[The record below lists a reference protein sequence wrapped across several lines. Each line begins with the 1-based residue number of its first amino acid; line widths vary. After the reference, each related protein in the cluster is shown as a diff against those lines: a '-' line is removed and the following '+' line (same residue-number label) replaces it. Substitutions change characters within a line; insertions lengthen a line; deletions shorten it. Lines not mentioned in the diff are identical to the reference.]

1 MRSLIFLSVA
11 NDFHHLLVKSKPIGG
26 SEFQFYT
33 LIDKLKEKYNITCYN
48 QTKSSC
54 IIEGVHYKNYKEDLP
69 NDILDKDTCI
79 IVARCMPDFQ
89 SLSYNKI
96 KNNRIYLWWQDHV
109 CTDSFISRC
118 PYLGDYPEPQK
129 TIYLNMNS
137 KVPFRRDILSE
148 FVRNKNI
155 HNVFNSEFTQKENLS
170 FLREFDI
177 VLDHS
182 NQHII
187 YNAVFPDS
195 LIKPDPILLNVNQL
209 VYASAWTKGIRYI
222 VSLFKYICENDP
234 DFKLVLMSPGYEWEN
249 MKSSIP
255 ILQQMFGERI
265 TILGPTDKKEYAEII
280 SSSLCTFTGRFYE
293 TFGCVFAESY
303 YLGTPVI
310 ADIYTGAVKEFIDPA
325 HIVNFDKPEEV
336 FRLLNELR
344 MKRLDMN
351 ISLKPVFLEEYVIQ
365 QWMDLT
371 L

>member
-1 MRSLIFLSVA
+1 MQPLIFLCVA
-11 NDFHHLLVKSKPIGG
+11 NDFHHPLIKSKPIGG

-48 QTKSSC
+48 KTKSSC

-89 SLSYNKI
+89 SPSYNKI

-109 CTDSFISRC
+109 STDSFISRC
-118 PYLGDYPEPQK
+118 PYLVDYPEPRK
-129 TIYLNMNS
+129 TEYTDMNS

-155 HNVFNSEFTQKENLS
+155 HNVFNSEFTQRENLG
-170 FLREFDI
+170 FLREFGI
-177 VLDHS
+177 LLDPL

-187 YNAVFPDS
+187 YNAVYPDS
-195 LIKPDPILLNVNQL
+195 LMKPDPICVNVNQL

-222 VSLFKYICENDP
+222 VHLFQYICANDP
-234 DFKLVLMSPGYEWEN
+234 DFQLVLMSPGYEWEN
-249 MKSSIP
+249 MQSIIP
-255 ILQQMFGERI
+255 ILKQTFRERI
-265 TILGPTDKKEYAEII
+265 TILGPTDKNEYAKTL
-280 SSSLCTFTGRFYE
+280 SSSLCTFTGRFPE

-310 ADIYTGAVKEFIDPA
+310 ADIYTGAVKEIIDPA
-325 HIVNFDKPEEV
+325 HMVDFDKPEEV
-336 FRLLNELR
+336 LRLLNALR
-344 MKRLDMN
+344 KKRLEMN
-351 ISLKPVFLEEYVIQ
+351 ISLKPVFLEEYIIK

-371 L
+371 S